1 MKQSQRNFVA
11 KNSKSCGSGYHKDK
25 KYEAKNG
32 IAKHKAKPF
41 YTIEKD
47 KKVKWFALPF
57 LTSIIT

>member
-47 KKVKWFALPF
+47 KKVK
-57 LTSIIT
+57 